1 MSDGS
6 FLGTTGGREMLPS
19 EVDAQSTHA
28 TGWVNNE
35 RQFMPLLD
43 TFHSGGGPHAED
55 KLKQFIETHNIRDT
69 VLCVYLTK
77 SPCTCTE
84 LNGCPA
90 TGKGCAEMLEALARE
105 RNLKFQFLV
114 RNFYQPAISG
124 ADRASIEAVKWLHAT
139 GNFAFSVDKAPRS
152 NTGKL
157 LQQGFVNIL
166 QGQTDS
172 DGFFVMQA
180 PSNNDFVEEF
190 G

>member
-77 SPCTCTE
+77 SHAPVQ
-84 LNGCPA
+84 N
-90 TGKGCAEMLEALARE
+90 EMDAR
-105 RNLKFQFLV
+105 RPGRDARKCWKRL
-114 RNFYQPAISG
+114 PGSAI
-124 ADRASIEAVKWLHAT
+124 
-139 GNFAFSVDKAPRS
+139 
-152 NTGKL
+152 
-157 LQQGFVNIL
+157 
-166 QGQTDS
+166 
-172 DGFFVMQA
+172 
-180 PSNNDFVEEF
+180 
-190 G
+190 